1 MTIKRT
7 NMIRHACVTATVV
20 VVWACIK
27 TTAYCQ
33 VDCDREPIQ
42 YTESEVNDPIAQ
54 LQERINSGDI
64 KLNFEERR
72 WYLRSILDELK
83 ITEKSQTLVFSKTSF
98 QQRLITPRAPR
109 ALYFNDDVY
118 IGFVQRG
125 DVLEFSSVDPQQ
137 GAIFYTLKQE
147 EVEKPTFIR
156 DRGNCLTCHAS
167 SRTQN
172 VPGHL
177 VRSVYPSQSGLP
189 HFGAGTFRTN
199 HASPMEERWGGWY
212 VTGTHG
218 KQRHMGNVV
227 SKDRDRPDLL
237 DVESG
242 ANVRDLSD
250 LLSTR
255 AYLSEHSDIVALMV
269 LEHQTDMHNL
279 ITHANYSARTA
290 LYQSESM
297 NKVLERPAGHISE
310 STQRRIDNAAEKL
323 VRYMLFVDEIELT
336 DPIEGTSGFALEFAA
351 QGKKDSRGRSLRE
364 FNLKTRM
371 FKYPCSY
378 LIYSDAFDAMP
389 EVTKTY
395 VYRRLWEVL
404 TGKETDEAFS
414 RLTEDDRQS
423 ILEILKE
430 TKQDLPDYWQANT

>member
-1 MTIKRT
+1 MNPRQF
-7 NMIRHACVTATVV
+7 AFLFAVLTVAV
-20 VVWACIK
+20 CCGQQRA
-27 TTAYCQ
+27 AAQ
-33 VDCDREPIQ
+33 VDFDREPIR

-54 LQERINSGDI
+54 LQQQINSGDV
-64 KLNFEERR
+64 KLEFEEGRG
-72 WYLRSILDELK
+72 YLQSVLDALK
-83 ITEKSQTLVFSKTSF
+83 VSAKSQTLVFSKTSF

-109 ALYFNDDVY
+109 ALYFSDDVY
-118 IGFVQRG
+118 VGFVQRG
-125 DVLEFSSVDPQQ
+125 DVLEFSAVDPQQ
-137 GAIFYTLKQE
+137 GAIFYTLKQQD
-147 EVEKPTFIR
+147 VEKPTFIR

-199 HASPMEERWGGWY
+199 HASPMNERWGGWY

-227 SKDRDRPDLL
+227 ATDRDRPDKL
-237 DVESG
+237 DVEAG
-242 ANVRDLSD
+242 ANVCDLSE

-279 ITHANYSARTA
+279 ITNANYAARTA
-290 LYQSESM
+290 LYQSDSM
-297 NKVLERPAGHISE
+297 NKILERPEGFISE
-310 STQRRIDNAAEKL
+310 STQRRIENAAEKL
-323 VRYMLFVDEIELT
+323 VRYMLFVDEVELT
-336 DPIEGTSGFALEFAA
+336 DPIEGTSGYASEFAA
-351 QGKKDSRGRSLRE
+351 LGPQDQQGRSLRD
-364 FNLKTRM
+364 FDLQTRI

-378 LIYSDAFDAMP
+378 LIYSDAFDALP
-389 EVTKTY
+389 EETKTY

-404 TGKETDEAFS
+404 TGKETDEVFS
-414 RLTEDDRQS
+414 RLTADDRKA
-423 ILEILKE
+423 ILEILKD
-430 TKQDLPDYWQANT
+430 TKQDLPDYWRAET